1 MGVKINGYVLCGTC
15 RREHLISKL
24 TNLLNKLNNRSDLT
38 VKITNLSNELL
49 ETLKKIENC
58 TSCKDNIRKYY
69 SRLIYNSINK
79 IEKHLILIEKEE
91 GEQKGKKDIIY
102 KLNDELVEIDS
113 QLNRYILC
121 EACGKEHLIS
131 KLSNLL
137 NKLNNRSDLTVKIT
151 NLSNELLEK
160 LKAIEN
166 CINCKNR
173 KIGRYD
179 LVDLYESI
187 S

>member
-1 MGVKINGYVLCGTC
+1 MRIHWLVFYFILFFKKKSFEKKRKMNVNESMNQLFD
-15 RREHLISKL
+15 
-24 TNLLNKLNNRSDLT
+24 LLNKLNNRSDLT

-58 TSCKDNIRKYY
+58 TSCKDNIRNNYIGINKKIENCTSSKNNIRKYY

-121 EACGKEHLIS
+121 GACGEEHLIS
-131 KLSNLL
+131 KLSN
-137 NKLNNRSDLTVKIT
+137 
-151 NLSNELLEK
+151 
-160 LKAIEN
+160 
-166 CINCKNR
+166 
-173 KIGRYD
+173 
-179 LVDLYESI
+179 
-187 S
+187 